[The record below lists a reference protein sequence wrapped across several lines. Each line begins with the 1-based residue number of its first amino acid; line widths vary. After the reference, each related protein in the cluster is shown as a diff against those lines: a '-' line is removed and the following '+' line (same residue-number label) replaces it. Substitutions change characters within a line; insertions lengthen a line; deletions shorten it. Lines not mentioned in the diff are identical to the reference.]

1 MKENSVLK
9 RSLDDTQISL
19 EINKDILFKQLS
31 SQLKDKDKK
40 VLQELKE
47 ENIKIIA
54 KNKELIKEKII
65 LEKKIYKVQQDLDD
79 ALMRNQELEDKVNTD
94 VFLND
99 NTLKEKESIILQLKK
114 ELNKYYREDFNSTK
128 ELIICDPDKTK
139 IEMNNELIETREL
152 IGKYT
157 TLLQREK
164 RKTEEQKNTIQNLMD
179 KLQRKKKCKKIKENM
194 ENIELFGYIQSR
206 YT

>member
-1 MKENSVLK
+1 
-9 RSLDDTQISL
+9 
-19 EINKDILFKQLS
+19 
-31 SQLKDKDKK
+31 
-40 VLQELKE
+40 
-47 ENIKIIA
+47 
-54 KNKELIKEKII
+54 
-65 LEKKIYKVQQDLDD
+65 
-79 ALMRNQELEDKVNTD
+79 MRNQELEDKVNTD

-114 ELNKYYREDFNSTK
+114 ELDKYYREDFNSIK

-164 RKTEEQKNTIQNLMD
+164 RKTEEQKNKRTQY
-179 KLQRKKKCKKIKENM
+179 KILRINYKEKRNVK
-194 ENIELFGYIQSR
+194 R
-206 YT
+206 

>member
-114 ELNKYYREDFNSTK
+114 ELDKYYREDFNSTK

-164 RKTEEQKNTIQNLMD
+164 RKTEEQKNTIQNLKD
-179 KLQRKKKCKKIKENM
+179 KLQRKKKCKKIKEN
-194 ENIELFGYIQSR
+194 IELFGYIQSR

>member
-1 MKENSVLK
+1 MKDNSVLK

-79 ALMRNQELEDKVNTD
+79 A
-94 VFLND
+94 
-99 NTLKEKESIILQLKK
+99 
-114 ELNKYYREDFNSTK
+114 
-128 ELIICDPDKTK
+128 
-139 IEMNNELIETREL
+139 
-152 IGKYT
+152 
-157 TLLQREK
+157 
-164 RKTEEQKNTIQNLMD
+164 
-179 KLQRKKKCKKIKENM
+179 
-194 ENIELFGYIQSR
+194 
-206 YT
+206 

>member
-47 ENIKIIA
+47 ENIKII
-54 KNKELIKEKII
+54 EKII

-114 ELNKYYREDFNSTK
+114 ELDKYYREDFNSTK

-164 RKTEEQKNTIQNLMD
+164 RKTEEQKNTIQNLKD

>member
-114 ELNKYYREDFNSTK
+114 ELDKYYREDFNSTK

-139 IEMNNELIETREL
+139 IEMNNKLIETREL

-164 RKTEEQKNTIQNLMD
+164 RKTEEQKNKRTQY
-179 KLQRKKKCKKIKENM
+179 KILRINYKEKRNVK
-194 ENIELFGYIQSR
+194 R
-206 YT
+206 

>member
-114 ELNKYYREDFNSTK
+114 ELDKYYREDFNSTK

-164 RKTEEQKNTIQNLMD
+164 RKTEEQKNKRTQY
-179 KLQRKKKCKKIKENM
+179 KILRINYKEKRNVK
-194 ENIELFGYIQSR
+194 R
-206 YT
+206 

>member
-40 VLQELKE
+40 VLKELKE

-114 ELNKYYREDFNSTK
+114 ELDKYYREDFNSTK

-164 RKTEEQKNTIQNLMD
+164 RKTEEQKNKRTQY
-179 KLQRKKKCKKIKENM
+179 KILRINYKEKRNVK
-194 ENIELFGYIQSR
+194 R
-206 YT
+206 

>member
-114 ELNKYYREDFNSTK
+114 ELDKYYREDFNSTK
-128 ELIICDPDKTK
+128 ELIIC
-139 IEMNNELIETREL
+139 
-152 IGKYT
+152 
-157 TLLQREK
+157 
-164 RKTEEQKNTIQNLMD
+164 EQIRQ
-179 KLQRKKKCKKIKENM
+179 KLR
-194 ENIELFGYIQSR
+194 
-206 YT
+206 

>member
-114 ELNKYYREDFNSTK
+114 ELDKYYREDFNSTK

-164 RKTEEQKNTIQNLMD
+164 RKTEEQKNKRTQY
-179 KLQRKKKCKKIKENM
+179 KILRINYKEKR
-194 ENIELFGYIQSR
+194 SVKR
-206 YT
+206 

>member
-79 ALMRNQELEDKVNTD
+79 ALMRNQELEDKIGRA
-94 VFLND
+94 
-99 NTLKEKESIILQLKK
+99 SC
-114 ELNKYYREDFNSTK
+114 RE
-128 ELIICDPDKTK
+128 
-139 IEMNNELIETREL
+139 RV
-152 IGKYT
+152 
-157 TLLQREK
+157 
-164 RKTEEQKNTIQNLMD
+164 
-179 KLQRKKKCKKIKENM
+179 
-194 ENIELFGYIQSR
+194 
-206 YT
+206 

>member
-65 LEKKIYKVQQDLDD
+65 LEKKIYKVQQDLDN

-114 ELNKYYREDFNSTK
+114 ELDKYYREDFNSTK

-164 RKTEEQKNTIQNLMD
+164 RKTEEQK
-179 KLQRKKKCKKIKENM
+179 KGPPFKWWFFS
-194 ENIELFGYIQSR
+194 LFVLTFY
-206 YT
+206 

>member
-114 ELNKYYREDFNSTK
+114 ELDKYYREDFNSAK
-128 ELIICDPDKTK
+128 ELIICVPDKTK

-164 RKTEEQKNTIQNLMD
+164 RKTEEQKNKRTQY
-179 KLQRKKKCKKIKENM
+179 KILRINYKEKRNVK
-194 ENIELFGYIQSR
+194 R
-206 YT
+206 